1 MDDFI
6 LLYRHLHLLP
16 LHAGDL
22 QEDHPYASSTQI
34 GAFTFIAST
43 HINPVSLAIY
53 YLHIDTTN
61 THASH

>member
-6 LLYRHLHLLP
+6 LLCRHLHLLP

-34 GAFTFIAST
+34 GPSTFIAST
-43 HINPVSLAIY
+43 HFNPDSLALHY
-53 YLHIDTTN
+53 RHIDTTSA
-61 THASH
+61 HASH